1 MEIGYFSRML
11 RTTPEERRFV
21 KPKELYLSTIKRG
34 TIADHD
40 VYAGERTQARHIK
53 LLDDI
58 FVVDLMAYSRSGSRS
73 GFLLQ
78 YAVRVDESAG
88 S

>member
-1 MEIGYFSRML
+1 MRASAH
-11 RTTPEERRFV
+11 RR
-21 KPKELYLSTIKRG
+21 G
-34 TIADHD
+34 
-40 VYAGERTQARHIK
+40 IK